1 MDPHQVIIRP
11 VISEKSYNLIE
22 TQNQY
27 TFQVDKRANK
37 NQIKRAIE
45 DAFDVRVH
53 KVNTANVKSK
63 PKRQGF
69 YRGRTAQWKKA
80 VVRLAEGESIELF
93 EGVSDASETL
103 QSDERGAEELI
114 RPHALLGD
122 EGEAAEGPDRQAAQ
136 DGRAQQQRAHH
147 DPPHRWWAQ
156 ATLPAHRLQAQ

>member
-1 MDPHQVIIRP
+1 MDPHQIIIRP

-45 DAFDVRVH
+45 NAFDVRVH
-53 KVNTANVKSK
+53 KVNTVNVKSK

-80 VVRLAEGESIELF
+80 VVRLAEGETIELF
-93 EGVSDASETL
+93 EGV
-103 QSDERGAEELI
+103 
-114 RPHALLGD
+114 
-122 EGEAAEGPDRQAAQ
+122 
-136 DGRAQQQRAHH
+136 
-147 DPPHRWWAQ
+147 
-156 ATLPAHRLQAQ
+156 